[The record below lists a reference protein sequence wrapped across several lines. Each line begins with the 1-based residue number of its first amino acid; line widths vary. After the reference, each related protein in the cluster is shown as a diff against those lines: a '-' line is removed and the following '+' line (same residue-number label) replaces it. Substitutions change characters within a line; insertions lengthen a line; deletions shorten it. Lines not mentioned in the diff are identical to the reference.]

1 MSAGGA
7 AEAAEEEEEEGDGDV
22 AEGAG
27 PEEGGGAKLL
37 SAVALSGAP
46 VLTLSTVTD
55 AASVR
60 LVSVAPPDAAAT
72 VGELGDVW

>member
-1 MSAGGA
+1 MGAAGGA
-7 AEAAEEEEEEGDGDV
+7 AVVVVAAVVV
-22 AEGAG
+22 AAA
-27 PEEGGGAKLL
+27 GGAKLL

-55 AASVR
+55 AARVR
-60 LVSVAPPDAAAT
+60 FVSAALDTAAAATAPVT

>member
-1 MSAGGA
+1 MGMKESKITEGGRT
-7 AEAAEEEEEEGDGDV
+7 
-22 AEGAG
+22 
-27 PEEGGGAKLL
+27 EEGGGAKLL